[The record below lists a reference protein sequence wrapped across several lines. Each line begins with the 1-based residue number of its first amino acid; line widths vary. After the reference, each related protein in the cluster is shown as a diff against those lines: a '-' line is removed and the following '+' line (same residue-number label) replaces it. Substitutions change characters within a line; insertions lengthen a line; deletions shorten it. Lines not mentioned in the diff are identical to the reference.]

1 MIGRLKDFYI
11 IFKNSRH
18 EFYKEKHEAW
28 EFIKRV
34 KYLKSLTSKV
44 LEKNKE
50 ILNYLKMNIY
60 DYPKHMHSCINDLV
74 SLFECGSDSKSINEL
89 NKTFNFIFILI
100 EINYECLRSYSYMH
114 KRFKQRRFKDVKD
127 EYIKLI
133 NDLRNYE
140 RKYNMVILDNFFNY
154 DKI

>member
-1 MIGRLKDFYI
+1 MIGKLKDFYI

-34 KYLKSLTSKV
+34 KYIKSLTSKV

-50 ILNYLKMNIY
+50 ILNYLKMNMD
-60 DYPKHMHSCINDLV
+60 DYPKYMHSYINDLV
-74 SLFECGSDSKSINEL
+74 SLFEYESDSKSINEL
-89 NKTFNFIFILI
+89 NKTFNFIYILI
-100 EINYECLRSYSYMH
+100 EINYECLRSYSYMR

-127 EYIKLI
+127 EYMKLI
-133 NDLRNYE
+133 NDLRKYE
-140 RKYNMVILDNFFNY
+140 RKYDMVILDNFFNY